1 MAHIELRDLTKIFAT
16 DGVETTALRGVTLEI
31 RAGEFGA
38 VVGPSGSGKS
48 TLFHCLG
55 GLLRPTSGSIKIAG
69 EEITAI
75 PPHRLAEFRLRA
87 VGFVFQSYNLITV
100 LTALENVE
108 YVMLL
113 QGVPPEE
120 RRARAEALLRKVGLA
135 DYLHRRPNAMSG
147 GQQQPVAVAR
157 GVAAEP
163 KLILADEPT
172 ANLDS
177 KTGAALMDLMRE
189 LNREKNMTFL
199 FATHDT
205 MVMERASRII
215 KLRDGQVDEAT

>member
-100 LTALENVE
+100 LTALENV
-108 YVMLL
+108 MLA
-113 QGVPPEE
+113 QYFHSMADEE
-120 RRARAEALLRKVGLA
+120 EAASALASVGLG
-135 DYLHRRPNAMSG
+135 DRLPSIFSQGIKGKPQVIRI
-147 GQQQPVAVAR
+147 V
-157 GVAAEP
+157 
-163 KLILADEPT
+163 
-172 ANLDS
+172 
-177 KTGAALMDLMRE
+177 
-189 LNREKNMTFL
+189 
-199 FATHDT
+199 
-205 MVMERASRII
+205 RII
-215 KLRDGQVDEAT
+215 PADRVDGNDGMPRSA